1 MAEMWRKVEVPG
13 HLRALDRPFPAEDRG
28 RTARPARSYR
38 WFIAD
43 TLTRLAAQAGATIDL
58 EPRYGFVGKITFPA
72 GRTSYFHAQMLDLNP
87 LGSSELASDKDF
99 AAYFLARAGYPV
111 IEGRPF
117 YGAKLGRMLGSDQ
130 NIEAAYRYAR
140 SLGWPVIVKPNSSS
154 QGRGVAKVSTRA
166 NFYRAARAIHRDN
179 KVLLVQRFISGRD
192 YRLVVLDDAVISA
205 YERLPLSVV
214 GDGRST
220 IRQLFDRK
228 QREFVRAGRDTTLD
242 GRDFRIEMHLREQ
255 RLRWGSVLPPGTAA
269 ALLANKNLS
278 TGGDAVE
285 ALDTIHPGFV
295 GLAVAITAEMGLRLC
310 GVDLLLPSGSLADPP
325 ADYAVI
331 EINAAPGLDNYASS
345 GAAQAARV
353 DDLYLAVFKAL
364 RRR

>member
-1 MAEMWRKVEVPG
+1 
-13 HLRALDRPFPAEDRG
+13 
-28 RTARPARSYR
+28 
-38 WFIAD
+38 
-43 TLTRLAAQAGATIDL
+43 
-58 EPRYGFVGKITFPA
+58 
-72 GRTSYFHAQMLDLNP
+72 
-87 LGSSELASDKDF
+87 
-99 AAYFLARAGYPV
+99 
-111 IEGRPF
+111 
-117 YGAKLGRMLGSDQ
+117 
-130 NIEAAYRYAR
+130 
-140 SLGWPVIVKPNSSS
+140 
-154 QGRGVAKVSTRA
+154 
-166 NFYRAARAIHRDN
+166 
-179 KVLLVQRFISGRD
+179 
-192 YRLVVLDDAVISA
+192 
-205 YERLPLSVV
+205 
-214 GDGRST
+214 
-220 IRQLFDRK
+220 
-228 QREFVRAGRDTTLD
+228 
-242 GRDFRIEMHLREQ
+242 MHLREQ
-255 RLRWGSVLPPGTAA
+255 RLRWGSVLPPGTAT

>member
-1 MAEMWRKVEVPG
+1 MATERRVLTVT
-13 HLRALDRPFPAEDRG
+13 RAPRSHARG
-28 RTARPARSYR
+28 RKARPAPPYR

-58 EPRYGFVGKITFPA
+58 EPRYGFVGKISFPA

-130 NIEAAYRYAR
+130 NIDAAYRYAR
-140 SLGWPVIVKPNSSS
+140 ALGWPVIVKPNSSS

-166 NFYRAARAIHRDN
+166 DFYRAARAIQRDN
-179 KVLLVQRFISGRD
+179 KVLLVQRFITGRD

-228 QREFVRAGRDTTLD
+228 QREFVRAGRDTKLD
-242 GRDFRIEMHLREQ
+242 GHDVRIEMHLREQ

-295 GLAVAITAEMGLRLC
+295 KLAVAITAEMGLRLC

-331 EINAAPGLDNYASS
+331 EINATPGLDNYASS

-353 DDLYLAVFKAL
+353 DDLYLAVLNAL